1 MTNLSSVSKAC
12 LAAWAA
18 AGVILALLLTL
29 LVRQDWWSAVLA
41 AVALVPALVCLGSLK
56 RANASIDKAMAVCE
70 AAARGDLSVRVM
82 GIRGHG
88 NIGRMLRNV
97 NRLLDLTEAFCK
109 EADAAMQRANER
121 QYYRKILTTGLRG
134 DFARHAT
141 TISQSLDRM
150 KQRDAEAIDF
160 AETNVRQVLL
170 GVSGAVTQLQSNAEQ
185 LATNAD
191 AAVRDAVAAAEGA
204 ERASVNV
211 QAVAAA
217 TGQLAA
223 SFDEINHQ
231 TAAATSV
238 ASDAVSMAERTD
250 LTMREL
256 AEAAVQIGGVV
267 ALIHDI
273 ASKTNM
279 LALNAAIE
287 AARAGEAG
295 KGFAVVALEV
305 KSLADQTAR
314 ATDEIAAHVRRM
326 RGVAEGAGVAI
337 REIGHTIA
345 SIEQTSTAVAGAVQQ
360 QNAVTGDI
368 AGNLSDAAAGAGVV
382 IAAIST
388 VQRAAERTN
397 GVVSEI
403 NAATGELSQQAL
415 ALQEQI
421 DAFIARVRAA

>member
-1 MTNLSSVSKAC
+1 MTNLSSVSRAC
-12 LAAWAA
+12 LAAWAVLGTVA
-18 AGVILALLLTL
+18 VLALALA
-29 LVRQDWWSAVLA
+29 VRQDWVAAALALA
-41 AVALVPALVCLGSLK
+41 ALAPALVCLRALK

-150 KQRDAEAIDF
+150 KERDAEAIDF
-160 AETNVRQVLL
+160 AERNVRQVLL
-170 GVSGAVTQLQSNAEQ
+170 GVSGAVSQLQSNAEQ

-211 QAVAAA
+211 QAVAVA

-250 LTMREL
+250 RTIREL
-256 AEAAVQIGGVV
+256 AEAADRIGGVV

-279 LALNAAIE
+279 LALNATIE
-287 AARAGEAG
+287 AARAGAAG
-295 KGFAVVALEV
+295 RGFAVVALEV

-368 AGNLSDAAAGAGVV
+368 AGNVSDAAAGAGVV

-403 NAATGELSQQAL
+403 NAATGELSQQARDL
-415 ALQEQI
+415 HRQI